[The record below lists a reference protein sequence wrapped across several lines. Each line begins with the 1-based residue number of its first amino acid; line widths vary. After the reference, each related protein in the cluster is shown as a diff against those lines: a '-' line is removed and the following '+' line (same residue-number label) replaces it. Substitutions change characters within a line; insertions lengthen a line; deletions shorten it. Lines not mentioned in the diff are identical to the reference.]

1 MTTAL
6 NHVRKSPGVATR
18 GTEKKLYENSFQL
31 PGMDSAKLYLSP
43 VMKDNFEYNLSIIL
57 MNQYSGTNSGA
68 SRTWRNMLVKC
79 TQTVSSQADDFLR
92 IAQNQFEEERWRCR
106 RLFGLRLLPPICCR
120 GCMTMLSESSRRR
133 KFSWNKWPQIL
144 SNIK

>member
-1 MTTAL
+1 MTSAL

-57 MNQYSGTNSGA
+57 VNQCGGTNSGA
-68 SRTWRNMLVKC
+68 SRT
-79 TQTVSSQADDFLR
+79 
-92 IAQNQFEEERWRCR
+92 
-106 RLFGLRLLPPICCR
+106 
-120 GCMTMLSESSRRR
+120 
-133 KFSWNKWPQIL
+133 
-144 SNIK
+144 